1 MSLGQRRVYFR
12 GGFRQR
18 VAVPSGLAGAGGLEH
33 TGNTIPPDLPEPA
46 PIVLGRMTV
55 YNLLDAVR
63 GMPYGA
69 PVLIATGAGLARLHH
84 VGATFVSRDNDLREI
99 TQHAGRY
106 AVVLTAA
113 DK

>member
-1 MSLGQRRVYFR
+1 
-12 GGFRQR
+12 
-18 VAVPSGLAGAGGLEH
+18 
-33 TGNTIPPDLPEPA
+33 
-46 PIVLGRMTV
+46 MTV

-69 PVLIATGAGLARLHH
+69 PVLIA
-84 VGATFVSRDNDLREI
+84 ATFVSRDNDLREI